1 MKKKPVYIGQDQ
13 TNAVENAMF
22 QIEKQFGKGYI
33 MKLGD
38 QSAQIKVNV
47 IPSGSIGLDAAG
59 DLSPPN
65 FHNTL
70 GDVLNEGGHQSRLP
84 AGQLDV
90 GGLPGGAYTLGDE
103 VQGGVCHLNG
113 HPSASTVAAVTVGTS
128 EIAGRGRPQDEI
140 THGHDR
146 ARSL

>member
-1 MKKKPVYIGQDQ
+1 MSEGEQAPESLRRRTARLLVHWGWPVDAHPDSDAVAFQHGDDV
-13 TNAVENAMF
+13 AVEA
-22 QIEKQFGKGYI
+22 GG
-33 MKLGD
+33 
-38 QSAQIKVNV
+38 
-47 IPSGSIGLDAAG
+47 IGLDAAG

-90 GGLPGGAYTLGDE
+90 GGPPGGAYILGDE
-103 VQGGVCHLNG
+103 VQSGVCHLNG
-113 HPSASTVAAVTVGTS
+113 HSAASTVAAVTVGTS